1 MSEITTVDT
10 RVPARI
16 DRLPWS
22 RWHTLVVSAL
32 GVAWI
37 LDGLEVMILSNISAV
52 LTNPASGLGIS
63 NSQVGYAAAIYS
75 VGAASGGLLF
85 SYLTDRFGRRKLFFI
100 TLSIYLAFTILT
112 AFSWDFLSFAIFRF
126 FTGVGIG
133 GEYPAIHSAIDELIP
148 ARVRGQTSLTVN
160 STYWVG
166 AGLASVV
173 SVILLTSP
181 AIPTFYGWRLVFAV
195 GGALSLLILFTRRL
209 IPESPRWLMTHG
221 RTDEAEEIAEDIEED
236 VQRYRGQ
243 EELPSVDEDD
253 KITVEQRSSIG
264 FGPIA
269 RAMFQMY
276 PRRTILGLV
285 LISCQTFMYDAI
297 FFTYALI
304 LSTFFGVPEGEA
316 GYFIFGLCVTSLL
329 GPITLG
335 RLFDRV
341 GRRPMITG
349 CFATSG
355 VLIIVIGYLFAAGII
370 TSPVT
375 QTALF
380 AVMFFFT
387 SAGSSAS
394 YLTGSEIFPMELR
407 AMALGLFYAIAM
419 AGGGVAGP
427 AIYGRLIDTG
437 DPWILFWGYVGA
449 GVFMLLAALTALLLG
464 VRAEQQS
471 LEDVAAPL
479 TAIKEETGATF

>member
-1 MSEITTVDT
+1 VSETNTVET
-10 RVPARI
+10 QVPARI

-22 RWHTLVVSAL
+22 RFHTLVVSSL

-37 LDGLEVMILSNISAV
+37 LDGIEVMIVANISSV
-52 LTNPASGLGIS
+52 LTNPASGLGLT

-75 VGAASGGLLF
+75 AGAALGGLLF
-85 SYLTDRFGRRKLFFI
+85 SYLTDRYGRRKLFFI
-100 TLSIYLAFTILT
+100 TLSIYLIFTILT
-112 AFSWDFLSFAIFRF
+112 AFSWGFFSFVLFRF

-133 GEYPAIHSAIDELIP
+133 GEYPAIHSAIDEFVP

-166 AGLASVV
+166 AALASLMTVA
-173 SVILLTSP
+173 ILTASF
-181 AIPTFYGWRLVFAV
+181 IPTFYGWRLVFAV
-195 GGALSLLILFTRRL
+195 GGALSLLILLTRRFV
-209 IPESPRWLMTHG
+209 PESPRWLMTHG
-221 RTDEAEEIAEDIEED
+221 KADEAEEIAANIEEN
-236 VQRYRGQ
+236 VRHHRGG
-243 EELPSVDEDD
+243 EELPEVDEDD
-253 KITVEQRSSIG
+253 SITVEQREAIG

-276 PRRTILGLV
+276 PKRTILGIV
-285 LISCQTFMYDAI
+285 LMSCQTFMYNAI

-304 LSTFFGVPEGEA
+304 LATFFGVPEGTA
-316 GYFIFGLCVTSLL
+316 GYYIFGLAIASLL
-329 GPITLG
+329 GPLTLG

-355 VLIIVIGYLFAAGII
+355 VLIALIGYLYAQGIV

-380 AVMFFFT
+380 GIMFFFA

-407 AMALGLFYAIAM
+407 AMALGVFYAIAM
-419 AGGGVAGP
+419 AVGGIAGP
-427 AIYGRLIDTG
+427 AIYGRIIDTG
-437 DPWILFWGYVGA
+437 DPWILFIGYLIA
-449 GVFMLLAALTALLLG
+449 GILLIVAAITELLLG
-464 VRAEQQS
+464 VNAEQQS

-479 TAIKEETGATF
+479 SAIQQETASA